1 MNQGFYL
8 SIRMGSLVNP
18 SPVPQAVID
27 ALTDVSIS
35 STVGA
40 QSGFQMKFTI
50 GKNSLISQSLLPSGY
65 FDPRT
70 RVIIIVTVKGRPDVL
85 MDGIITKQDVTP
97 SSEPGKSTLT
107 VTGLDISAMM
117 NFIDLTGIPYPA
129 MPNFV
134 IVNVVLA
141 KYLLFGAVPLVIP
154 DLVNILMNPLE
165 KFPKQQGTDYAYVTA
180 LAQKV
185 GYVFY
190 IDPGPEPGM
199 SIAYWG
205 PEFGGFLPTQPALS
219 INMDAASNVE
229 SLNFSYNGL
238 AATQYIATILEPNSK
253 FPIPI
258 PIPNIDFF
266 KASLSEK
273 APTPLKSAVIKDLAS
288 KSFGEA
294 ALLVIGALLATED
307 AITGSGSLDVLRY
320 GHVLKARQKVS
331 VRGAGIY
338 YDGLYNVK
346 SVTHSLK
353 RGEYKQ
359 NFTLARGGVKSSV
372 SSVQV

>member
-1 MNQGFYL
+1 
-8 SIRMGSLVNP
+8 MGSVNP
-18 SPVPQAVID
+18 SPVPQQVID
-27 ALTDVSIS
+27 ALTDVSVS

-40 QSGFQMKFTI
+40 QSGFQMKFTL
-50 GKNSLISQSLLPSGY
+50 GKNSMLSQSLLPSGF
-65 FDPRT
+65 FDPRQ
-70 RVIIIVTVKGRPDVL
+70 RVVITVVVNGVSEVL

-107 VTGLDISAMM
+107 VTGLDISALMD
-117 NFIDLTGIPYPA
+117 FINLTGIPYPA

-134 IVNVVLA
+134 IVDIVLA
-141 KYLLFGAVPLVIP
+141 KYLLFGCVPVVIP
-154 DLVNILMNPLE
+154 DLINMIRNPLE
-165 KFPKQQGTDYAYVTA
+165 KYPKQVGTDYRYVSA
-180 LAQKV
+180 LAQQS
-185 GYVFY
+185 GYIFY

-219 INMDAASNVE
+219 INMDAATNVD

-258 PIPNIDFF
+258 PIPSTDLF
-266 KASLSEK
+266 KASLSAK
-273 APTPLKSAVIKDLAS
+273 APPPLKSPIIP
-288 KSFGEA
+288 EA
-294 ALLVIGALLATED
+294 ALRVIGALMATDD
-307 AITGSGSLDVLRY
+307 AISGSGSLDVLRY
-320 GHVLKARQKVS
+320 GHVLKARRKVA
-331 VRGAGIY
+331 VRGAGDY

-346 SVTHSLK
+346 SVTHTLK

-359 NFTLARGGVKSSV
+359 NFTLVRGGVKSSV
-372 SSVQV
+372 STVEL

>member
-1 MNQGFYL
+1 
-8 SIRMGSLVNP
+8 MGSVNP
-18 SPVPQAVID
+18 SAVPQQVIE
-27 ALTDVSIS
+27 ALTEVSVS

-40 QSGFQMKFTI
+40 QSGFQMKFTL
-50 GKNSLISQSLLPSGY
+50 GKNSFISQNLLPSGF

-70 RVIIIVTVKGRPDVL
+70 RVIITVTVNGTPEVL
-85 MDGIITKQDVTP
+85 MDGIITKHDVTP
-97 SSEPGKSTLT
+97 SNEPGKSTLT
-107 VTGLDISAMM
+107 VTGLDISALMD
-117 NFIDLTGIPYPA
+117 FIDLTGIPYPA
-129 MPNFV
+129 LPNFL
-134 IVNVVLA
+134 IVDIVLA
-141 KYLLFGAVPLVIP
+141 KYLLFGVVPVVIP
-154 DLVNILMNPLE
+154 DLINILSNPLE
-165 KFPKQQGTDYAYVTA
+165 KFPKQQGTDYRYVST
-180 LAQKV
+180 LGQKS

-199 SIAYWG
+199 SLAYWG

-219 INMDAASNVE
+219 INLDAATNVE

-238 AATQYIATILEPNSK
+238 AATQYIATILEKNSK
-253 FPIPI
+253 IPIPI
-258 PIPNIDFF
+258 PIPSIDFL

-273 APTPLKSAVIKDLAS
+273 APTPLKSKVIGDLAS

-294 ALLVIGALLATED
+294 ALLVVGALMATDD

-320 GHVLKARQKVS
+320 GHVLKARRKVA
-331 VRGAGIY
+331 VRGAGVY

-346 SVTHSLK
+346 SVTHNMK

-372 SSVQV
+372 STVGL

>member
-8 SIRMGSLVNP
+8 SIKMGSINP

-27 ALTDVSIS
+27 ALTDVSVS

-40 QSGFQMKFTI
+40 QSGFQMKFTL
-50 GKNSLISQSLLPSGY
+50 GKNSVISQSLLPGGF

-70 RVIIIVTVKGRPDVL
+70 RVIITVTVNGSPSVL

-97 SSEPGKSTLT
+97 SSEPGKSSLT
-107 VTGLDISAMM
+107 ITGLDISALMD
-117 NFIDLTGIPYPA
+117 FIDLTGIPYPA

-134 IVNVVLA
+134 IVDVVLA
-141 KYLLFGAVPLVIP
+141 KYLLFGAVPVVIP
-154 DLVNILMNPLE
+154 DLINILSNPLE
-165 KFPKQQGTDYAYVTA
+165 KFPKQQGTDYRYVTT
-180 LAQKV
+180 LAQKS

-219 INMDAASNVE
+219 INLDAATNVE
-229 SLNFSYNGL
+229 ALTFSYNGL
-238 AATQYIATILEPNSK
+238 AATQYLANILEPNSK
-253 FPIPI
+253 IPIPI
-258 PIPNIDFF
+258 PIPSIDFL
-266 KASLSEK
+266 KASLSQK
-273 APTPLKSAVIKDLAS
+273 APTPLKSKIIGDLAS
-288 KSFGEA
+288 KSFGQA
-294 ALLVIGALLATED
+294 ALLVIGALMATDD
-307 AITGSGSLDVLRY
+307 AITGSGTLDVLRY
-320 GHVLKARQKVS
+320 GHVLKPRRKVA
-331 VRGAGIY
+331 VRGAGDY
-338 YDGLYNVK
+338 YDGEYNVK

-359 NFTLARGGVKSSV
+359 NFTLSRGGVKSSV
-372 SSVQV
+372 STVTV